1 MIGRHHEFVRT
12 TVAIDDDALANARAY
27 AKRRGVSLGQ
37 AVTELIRQGL
47 DAQCRIVEENGLYV
61 LTLGPDAP
69 RVTSEDVYKALE
81 DWP

>member
-1 MIGRHHEFVRT
+1 MSPMRT
-12 TVAIDDDALANARAY
+12 TLAIEDDALARARAY
-27 AKRRGVSLGQ
+27 ADRRGVSLGQ

-47 DAQCRIVEENGLYV
+47 DAQCQVIEENGLYV

-69 RVTSEDVYKALE
+69 KVTSEDVYKALE